1 MSYSRDDFKLSFL
14 KNKAQFFV
22 NEKKRIVSCVV
33 EGELQSPYNWNSS
46 VSIGYP
52 TLKGTGVATC
62 KDGDVFDV
70 ERGKR
75 IALAVAENDVASIV
89 GQIPMPPSDIP
100 PPRIGALAF
109 SEISSKRLSIIIDTR
124 LNTTFWK

>member
-62 KDGDVFDV
+62 KDGDV
-70 ERGKR
+70 
-75 IALAVAENDVASIV
+75 L
-89 GQIPMPPSDIP
+89 M
-100 PPRIGALAF
+100 
-109 SEISSKRLSIIIDTR
+109 
-124 LNTTFWK
+124 